1 MAGQG
6 ARAIPRTP
14 VAPAVPVATVAPAG
28 LVAATGPRRLSM
40 RGVRVAVLNFREPSQ
55 SVAGGAEEYAWQVSR
70 HLAGQGAEVTFVTAR
85 EAGQAAAEER
95 DGIALRRMGN
105 PFLVYLLVPL
115 WMLLRRRRFDVVID
129 CMNGIP
135 FFAPLVVS
143 RRTVVVSL
151 VHHVHDR
158 QFYAFFP
165 PWLARIG
172 CFIEGP
178 AARLVYRRRP
188 TVTVS
193 ESSRAEL
200 RERLGWLAPI
210 QVIPNGSPVARPVA
224 DPGGVAGD
232 PAVVY
237 LGRLVGH
244 KRVERVVDLAR
255 DLGDAWPGM
264 HVHVIGRG
272 HEQERLTAHASG
284 RGVED
289 RVHLHGFLPEA
300 AKNAIL
306 GAARLNVTASEFE
319 GWGLTVIE
327 AAALGVPTVAYD
339 VAGLRDSVRDGVTGW
354 LVGDGETLAD
364 VVDRALGE
372 LSDPVRREEI
382 QQACRLWAAEFTW
395 GRTGATMT
403 GLITTE
409 LAKNGRHLHA
419 SDLCLASG
427 ETDPP

>member
-6 ARAIPRTP
+6 ARATRRASGPS
-14 VAPAVPVATVAPAG
+14 PAG
-28 LVAATGPRRLSM
+28 LVAATARQRPLL
-40 RGVRVAVLNFREPSQ
+40 RGVRVAVLNFREPLQ

-70 HLAGQGAEVTFVTAR
+70 HLVGQGASVTFVTSK
-85 EAGQAAAEER
+85 EAGQSSAEER

-135 FFAPLVVS
+135 FFAPLVTG
-143 RRTVVVSL
+143 RRTVVISL

-165 PWLARIG
+165 RWLARIG

-178 AARLVYRRRP
+178 VARLVYRRRA

-193 ESSRAEL
+193 ESSRKEL

-210 QVIPNGSPVARPVA
+210 QIIPNGSPVARLVA
-224 DPGGVAGD
+224 SGEGVAGD
-232 PAVVY
+232 PSVVY

-244 KRVERVVDLAR
+244 KRVERVVDLAG
-255 DLGDAWPGM
+255 DLEGAWPGI

-272 HEQERLTAHASG
+272 CEQERLTAHAAR
-284 RGVED
+284 RGLED

-306 GAARLNVTASEFE
+306 GAARVNVTASEFE

-354 LVGDGETLAD
+354 LVGEGEALAD
-364 VVDRALGE
+364 VVDRALRE
-372 LSDPVRREEI
+372 LSDPARREEI

-409 LAKNGRHLHA
+409 LSKNGRHLHV
-419 SDLCLASG
+419 SDLCLAVG